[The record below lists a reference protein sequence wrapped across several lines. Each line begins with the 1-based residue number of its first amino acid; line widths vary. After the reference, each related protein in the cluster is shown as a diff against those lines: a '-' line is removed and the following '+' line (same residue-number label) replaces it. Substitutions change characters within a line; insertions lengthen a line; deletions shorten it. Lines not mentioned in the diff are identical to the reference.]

1 MGGGK
6 GQHKDNVADARSGDL
21 GKDLHSM
28 SLPAGLTRQVE
39 NARDQGQGRIVIGR
53 RDKHF

>member
-6 GQHKDNVADARSGDL
+6 GQHTDNVADAQSGDL
-21 GKDLHSM
+21 GKDLHPM
-28 SLPAGLTRQVE
+28 ILPAGLMRQVE
-39 NARDQGQGRIVIGR
+39 NAGGPGQGRIVIGR